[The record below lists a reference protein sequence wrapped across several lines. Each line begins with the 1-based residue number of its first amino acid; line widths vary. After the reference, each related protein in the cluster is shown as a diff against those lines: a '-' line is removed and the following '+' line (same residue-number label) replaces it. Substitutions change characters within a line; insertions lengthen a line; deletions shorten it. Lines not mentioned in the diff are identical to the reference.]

1 MSLKIYRP
9 GFLAIKYPLE
19 KFHSSNQDT
28 YMVHRPTVQE
38 GQWVEKGDILADNS
52 SSHQGE
58 LHWSKYFSWVYTLGR
73 IYFEDAVLLSQ
84 RLIHD
89 ELYILHIERY
99 MK

>member
-1 MSLKIYRP
+1 MSLNVNNRP

-52 SSHQGE
+52 SHQGE
-58 LHWSKYFSWVYTLGR
+58 LAIGQNILGVYTLGR
-73 IYFEDAVLLSQ
+73 I
-84 RLIHD
+84 
-89 ELYILHIERY
+89 
-99 MK
+99 

>member
-1 MSLKIYRP
+1 MSINVNNRP

-52 SSHQGE
+52 SSQQGE
-58 LHWSKYFSWVYTLGR
+58 LAIGHFSWVYTLGR
-73 IYFEDAVLLSQ
+73 I
-84 RLIHD
+84 
-89 ELYILHIERY
+89 
-99 MK
+99 